1 MINKSKLISNI
12 FKVYERNKPLLNEL
26 EPKHKALVM
35 GFLSQI
41 VRLIQS
47 ADEKELD
54 DYDQF
59 IHYFYEAI
67 HEPEKIVIPEDFA
80 EKANE
85 LAKKKFGVKNV
96 QIDAET
102 LKSAFKKIAL
112 DPQVMTIFAEVV
124 QAFDQARE
132 N

>member
-1 MINKSKLISNI
+1 MINKTKLINNI
-12 FKVYERNKPLLNEL
+12 FKIYEINKPMLNEL

-67 HEPEKIVIPEDFA
+67 HEPEKIEITEDFA

-85 LAKKKFGVKNV
+85 IAKKQFGVKNV

-102 LKSAFKKIAL
+102 LKSAFRKIAL

>member
-1 MINKSKLISNI
+1 MINKTKLISNI

-67 HEPEKIVIPEDFA
+67 HKPEKIEVPENFS
-80 EKANE
+80 EI
-85 LAKKKFGVKNV
+85 AKQQFGVE
-96 QIDAET
+96 IDQKT
-102 LKSAFKKIAL
+102 LKMAFKKIASNSQIMVIL
-112 DPQVMTIFAEVV
+112 GEVV

>member
-47 ADEKELD
+47 ADEKELE

-59 IHYFYEAI
+59 IRYFYQAI
-67 HEPEKIVIPEDFA
+67 HEPEKIEVPENFFQI
-80 EKANE
+80 
-85 LAKKKFGVKNV
+85 AKQQFGVE
-96 QIDAET
+96 IDQET
-102 LKSAFKKIAL
+102 LKMAFKKIASNL
-112 DPQVMTIFAEVV
+112 QIMVILGEVV

>member
-47 ADEKELD
+47 ADEKELE

-67 HEPEKIVIPEDFA
+67 HEPEKIEVPENFS
-80 EKANE
+80 EI
-85 LAKKKFGVKNV
+85 AKQQFGVK
-96 QIDAET
+96 IDQET
-102 LKSAFKKIAL
+102 LKMAFKKIASN
-112 DPQVMTIFAEVV
+112 PQLMVILGEVV

>member
-1 MINKSKLISNI
+1 MINKTKLISNI

-47 ADEKELD
+47 ADEKELN

-59 IHYFYEAI
+59 IRYFYHAI
-67 HEPEKIVIPEDFA
+67 HEPEKIEVPENFS
-80 EKANE
+80 EI
-85 LAKKKFGVKNV
+85 AKQQFGVE
-96 QIDAET
+96 IDAET
-102 LKSAFKKIAL
+102 LKMAFKKIASNPQIMVIL
-112 DPQVMTIFAEVV
+112 DEVV
-124 QAFDQARE
+124 QAFDSARE

>member
-1 MINKSKLISNI
+1 M
-12 FKVYERNKPLLNEL
+12 LNEL
-26 EPKHKALVM
+26 SYKHRALIL

-59 IHYFYEAI
+59 IRYFYQAI
-67 HEPEKIVIPEDFA
+67 HEPEKIEIPQNFSEI
-80 EKANE
+80 
-85 LAKKKFGVKNV
+85 AKQQFGVE
-96 QIDAET
+96 IDVET
-102 LKSAFKKIAL
+102 LKMAFKKIASN
-112 DPQVMTIFAEVV
+112 PQIMVILGEVV

>member
-1 MINKSKLISNI
+1 MINKNKLISNI
-12 FKVYERNKPLLNEL
+12 FKVYEKNKPILNEL
-26 EPKHKALVM
+26 APKHKALVM

-59 IHYFYEAI
+59 IHYFYQAI
-67 HEPEKIVIPEDFA
+67 HEPEKIEIPQNFSEI
-80 EKANE
+80 
-85 LAKKKFGVKNV
+85 AKQQFGVE
-96 QIDAET
+96 IDQET
-102 LKSAFKKIAL
+102 LKMAFKKIASN
-112 DPQVMTIFAEVV
+112 PQIMVILGEVV
-124 QAFDQARE
+124 QAFDSARE

>member
-1 MINKSKLISNI
+1 MINKNKLINNI
-12 FKVYERNKPLLNEL
+12 YKIYEQNKSMLNEL
-26 EPKHKALVM
+26 NYKHKALIM

-59 IHYFYEAI
+59 IRYFYETL
-67 HEPEKIVIPEDFA
+67 HDPQKIEIPEDFA
-80 EKANE
+80 VKANE
-85 LAKKKFGVKNV
+85 IAKKQFGVKNV

-102 LKSAFKKIAL
+102 LKSAFKKIASN
-112 DPQVMTIFAEVV
+112 PQIMVILGEVV

>member
-1 MINKSKLISNI
+1 MINKTKLISNI

-59 IHYFYEAI
+59 IHYFYEVI
-67 HEPEKIVIPEDFA
+67 HEPEKIEIPEDFA
-80 EKANE
+80 KANE
-85 LAKKKFGVKNV
+85 IAKQQFGVE
-96 QIDAET
+96 IDQET
-102 LKSAFKKIAL
+102 LKMAFKKIASN
-112 DPQVMTIFAEVV
+112 PQIMVILGEVV